1 MELNQ
6 DQMSDLASELYGP
19 PANDQGPD
27 YNEAIN
33 AKIESEKSQLQ
44 SSMFVASQRD
54 PDQFGRA
61 NKIAQKYGVAPGFVA
76 ENKDEFEKKEKINGV
91 DYDGLI
97 KSNPKL
103 AEFLKDPDNATIA
116 QDDIDNLKGLSKSLD
131 DHSMMNELGN
141 AALSGLARMN
151 SSLAKVP
158 AFIYDAAAL
167 PQNMLYSAFG
177 SDRRVQSPE
186 WARDNAITKRYDDAS
201 QAYADQAPS
210 LNQSAIDEIS
220 AGNFSRAGKI
230 IALQVVNNAP
240 QQVAN
245 IGLAFVN
252 PLAGAGLA
260 FGTTAAEK
268 NAENAK
274 NGVDPITGTLNA
286 TLQGT
291 IEAGFESIG
300 TFGLL
305 DRWGAQLAKTYGEAT
320 TKEILKETGK
330 ALAAT
335 FAGEANEEALTS
347 IAQGFAD
354 KHMGISPDLTYTDIF
369 KDAANSGLVG
379 GFSGFSTTG
388 PAAIAD
394 GALGIRARVARNQDL
409 DFYKK
414 LGEFAETSKLKERAP
429 EKYQALV
436 GQLTEGTPVERVYMP
451 VEGVEEYFQSKG
463 INPVQFMN
471 EAGLTKEYEAAKLTG
486 GNIELPLS
494 TWVDKV
500 GKSEHFRG
508 LENNVKFNQDA
519 LTKNE
524 EIREQGKLKRL
535 FQQAEEEAQARL
547 NDPVYKAEQEK
558 IETELTQV
566 RQKISEQ
573 LQATGKYTPELIKD
587 QVELIARPLRYFAAA
602 NNKSPMEFLNEI
614 NLNIKDGGDY
624 KTPIQRQ
631 DQIVADDIDKALGF
645 DINEMIDAPQGIPVF
660 DNAGNRI
667 YDPNV
672 MEHLRQSI
680 DRGEAGK
687 RGVKTSD
694 TGEVIGATGQE
705 STFPD
710 FFKNKGYTKKE
721 TLAILDKHLAGETLT
736 EKQQAI
742 LNDLYDGALDK
753 TNRNEFFQ
761 RGDWKKEGYVIELS
775 ETPMFDDDGNEVD
788 IGPITPD
795 NIVNVPSGT
804 RFSIVA
810 YDKSGNY
817 VGEAKFFI
825 NEGELTPDDYD
836 GTSAVNVKKEHRRK
850 GIANEMYRLA
860 EESTGMKIQ
869 RSDLQTEEGKLLW
882 EGTGGE
888 FFQSKKDQF
897 IVRQD
902 MPKQVKIVP
911 LQNEEITFEQAKE
924 QLLGDKGEVTAKV
937 ASGSN
942 IKITDVVFGES
953 DAHVGGNA
961 KSSFLSMNLTED
973 EKNASAIV
981 AKNLDKIIPEMVFDK
996 REANR
1001 KSDKKS
1007 DVLDYRKFHGI
1018 VNIDGEN
1025 YAVMLKTERSKDRT
1039 KGEVAYIEYAVKLE
1053 TPSLLNEQ
1061 AEMGFNA
1068 SPDMGTSP
1076 TTGNMDI
1083 TINDFAQIIN
1093 NIREGRGLFQDETN
1107 PRARVIFDKYGISVD
1122 LFKGSDPTS
1131 LMHEMGHVYLEM
1143 FKKTYQA
1150 ESAPEWLKQDAEKV
1164 LKYLGLESFD
1174 QLQTEHHEV
1183 WARSIEKYLYEGKA
1197 PNDELIGS
1205 FARLK
1210 MWFRKVYTDV
1220 KAALGVELSDEIRE
1234 VMDRV
1239 FVGDQLVFDANKQY
1253 TPLITDA
1260 VVRTLPADKQDQF
1273 KALLEKYKA
1282 KATQSVTEKLME
1294 QHNKDRRQWWKK
1306 ETEKVQAIFREDLA
1320 KRREYVA
1327 QNYIK
1332 AGELP
1337 GQEKATDE
1345 RAHKLSRESLK
1356 EVFGKVPAWVT
1367 RSMTHKEGA
1376 DVRFISDILGF
1387 PNVQAFNEEMANTED
1402 IDVVAKRM
1410 ADEHMKKEYG
1420 DVMSDQTKLREMVE
1434 NAVHNDKKAQ
1444 ILRKELEFLA
1454 SEDLPALKG
1463 LIRKIARRPPKDEII
1478 KARAERI
1485 ISEKE
1490 IGQIQPFIYQRAEA
1504 KAAGE
1509 AADFFARGDFE
1520 KAFDAKQ
1527 RELLNFY
1534 LYREAV
1540 RAKELVE
1547 EKIQWSKKVFEG
1559 SASDVAEKRDWSMV
1573 SLARVLLG
1581 EYGVT
1586 TRDIKSVYEYLDQL
1600 STYDEDSYEAL
1611 KPLVNKWLIDKKDYK
1626 KMSVQDFSEFF
1637 VDIEALWSLSKSS
1650 RELEINGVKHDIE
1663 EVSGKLKDRLVQI
1676 TSKPYAPGENKAVTT
1691 AERSL
1696 DKFMSLKSSTQR
1708 MESWVDIV
1716 DAGDD
1721 SKLFETFLLNPVR
1734 EKITTYRL
1742 KKTEIIQKYKELVEK
1757 LPKQSIDH
1765 KDILASEINYTFK
1778 DKAELLAA
1786 LLHTGNDSNLFKLL
1800 AGRKWGDVDEQTG
1813 AVDPSRWNRFIDRM
1827 HRDNVITKT
1836 DWDFIQGVWDLNESI
1851 KPDAQKAHKEMYGHF
1866 FNEVT
1871 HKKFITPFGEYR
1883 GGYMP
1888 AVTDSFLVEDSRI
1901 RQEQDA
1907 LLNNNNSFMFPT
1919 TGRGFTKSRVERY
1932 SAPLLLDM
1940 NMVAG
1945 HFDKVLRFTYIE
1957 PTIKKVAKINN
1968 KKDYRAV
1975 LRQYDPYAGTNLIN
1989 PWLQRSAQQ
1998 RVVQP
2003 SQSATYQK
2011 FDGVAKFLRSSA
2023 GLQILGLNLSN
2034 AMQQLTGTIV
2044 ASSKVNPKYLI
2055 KAIGNYTLEPS
2066 VTKREIME
2074 MSPWMRTRLGEGSM
2088 KLTDDINQIL
2098 FNPSKFEKVADYAK
2112 QNGLVLS
2119 EMFQHVVDITVWQG
2133 AYAEAL
2139 DQGMTK
2145 EQAILRADKEVR
2157 LTQGS
2162 ANAEDISSIEE
2173 GTHWSRLFT
2182 QFYGYFN
2189 MQANLIGSE
2198 TAKKVRTAG
2207 WKSALPTLLPFY
2219 LSSYLLPGLAAQA
2232 IAQMMSGQKWD
2243 SDDDG
2248 EIIDDLA
2255 WMTLNSTYKGI
2266 FAFVPMVGQFAN
2278 MMIGQFTNQ
2287 KYDDRLSLS
2296 PAVQQL
2302 ENIGRTA
2309 FVGYKAMSGEDLKG
2323 YEIKSMLSTLG
2334 FMTGLPVGPLGKPV
2348 GYIMDVQEG
2357 RAEPSGPIDFA
2368 RGLAT
2373 GKDSQK

>member
-6 DQMSDLASELYGP
+6 DQMNEFASELYGP
-19 PANDQGPD
+19 PAKDDQGPD
-27 YNEAIN
+27 YEKALDAHVEN
-33 AKIESEKSQLQ
+33 EKSQLQ
-44 SSMFVASQRD
+44 SSMYVASQRD
-54 PDQFGRA
+54 PNQFGRF
-61 NKIAQKYGVAPGFVA
+61 NKIAAKYGVAPGFVA
-76 ENKDEFEKKEKINGV
+76 QNSEDFERKEKMNGV
-91 DYDGLI
+91 DYEGLI
-97 KSNPKL
+97 KANPKL
-103 AEFLKDPDNATIA
+103 TEFLKDPDNATLA
-116 QDDIDNLKGLSKSLD
+116 QDDIDNLKGLTKSLD
-131 DHSMMNELGN
+131 DHSIMNELGS

-167 PQNMLYSAFG
+167 PQNVLYNAFG

-186 WARDNAITKRYDDAS
+186 WARENAITKRYDDAS
-201 QAYADQAPS
+201 KAYAEQAPD

-252 PLAGAGLA
+252 PMAGAGLA
-260 FGTTAAEK
+260 FGTTAADK

-274 NGVDPITGTLNA
+274 SGVDPITGTLNA

-305 DRWGAQLAKTYGEAT
+305 DKWGAQLAKTYGEAT

-330 ALAAT
+330 ALAST

-409 DFYKK
+409 EFYRK
-414 LGEFAETSKLKERAP
+414 LGDFAETSKLKERAP

-508 LENNVKFNQDA
+508 LESNIKFNQDA

-535 FQQAEEEAQARL
+535 FAQAEEEAQTRL
-547 NDPVYKAEQEK
+547 NDPAYKAEQEK

-566 RQKISEQ
+566 RQRITEQ

-614 NLNIKDGGDY
+614 NLNIKDGGAY

-645 DINEMIDAPQGIPVF
+645 DINEMIDAPQGIPAF

-736 EKQQAI
+736 EKQQSI

-753 TNRNEFFQ
+753 TNRGEYFQYSKGNWNSDPGFKVNWSESVSKAGVRYYSALVSHDSIKEIPNPSNSKTFAASIEFFENQDGTWSPTSLVNEKFQRMGIATDIYAEFEKRTGLKLSPDVSQTRFAKALWAQPNRKFGSKEFFQ
-761 RGDWKKEGYVIELS
+761 EEGPRVFYNIKTKDDGIELQSEAGSAFGDFPGIDNAMEYDQQLAQFLDANGIENPFKIEDIKASTKFKGYGNKILQKMIEKAQKNGADAVYLNASPTDTRGLPREESLKKLTEFYKKNGFEVVNDEGGNVVMAKVLKKEL
-775 ETPMFDDDGNEVD
+775 
-788 IGPITPD
+788 
-795 NIVNVPSGT
+795 
-804 RFSIVA
+804 
-810 YDKSGNY
+810 
-817 VGEAKFFI
+817 
-825 NEGELTPDDYD
+825 
-836 GTSAVNVKKEHRRK
+836 
-850 GIANEMYRLA
+850 
-860 EESTGMKIQ
+860 
-869 RSDLQTEEGKLLW
+869 
-882 EGTGGE
+882 
-888 FFQSKKDQF
+888 FQSK
-897 IVRQD
+897 
-902 MPKQVKIVP
+902 
-911 LQNEEITFEQAKE
+911 NEE
-924 QLLGDKGEVTAKV
+924 
-937 ASGSN
+937 S
-942 IKITDVVFGES
+942 
-953 DAHVGGNA
+953 
-961 KSSFLSMNLTED
+961 
-973 EKNASAIV
+973 
-981 AKNLDKIIPEMVFDK
+981 
-996 REANR
+996 
-1001 KSDKKS
+1001 
-1007 DVLDYRKFHGI
+1007 
-1018 VNIDGEN
+1018 
-1025 YAVMLKTERSKDRT
+1025 
-1039 KGEVAYIEYAVKLE
+1039 
-1053 TPSLLNEQ
+1053 
-1061 AEMGFNA
+1061 
-1068 SPDMGTSP
+1068 
-1076 TTGNMDI
+1076 
-1083 TINDFAQIIN
+1083 
-1093 NIREGRGLFQDETN
+1093 

-1143 FKKTYQA
+1143 FKKTYKA

-1220 KAALGVELSDEIRE
+1220 KAALGVELNDEILE

-1253 TPLITDA
+1253 APLLTDA

-1273 KALLEKYKA
+1273 KTLLDKYKA

-1294 QHNKDRRQWWKK
+1294 QHNRDRRQWWKK
-1306 ETEKVQAIFREDLA
+1306 ETEKVQAIFKEDLA

-1332 AGELP
+1332 TGELP

-1367 RSMTHKEGA
+1367 RNMTHKEGA

-1387 PNVQAFNEEMANTED
+1387 PNVQAFNEEMAKTED

-1420 DVMSDQTKLREMVE
+1420 DVLSDQAKLREMVE
-1434 NAVHNDKKAQ
+1434 GAVHNDKKAQ

-1800 AGRKWGDVDEQTG
+1800 AGRKWGGVDEQTG

-1827 HRDNVITKT
+1827 HRDNVITKA

-1957 PTIKKVAKINN
+1957 PTIKKVAKVNN

-2074 MSPWMRTRLGEGSM
+2074 MSPWMKTRLGEGSM

-2098 FNPSKFEKVADYAK
+2098 FNPSKFERVADYAK

-2255 WMTLNSTYKGI
+2255 WMTLNSTYKGF

>member
-6 DQMSDLASELYGP
+6 DQMNEFASELYGP
-19 PANDQGPD
+19 PAKDDQGPD
-27 YNEAIN
+27 YNKALEAHVEN
-33 AKIESEKSQLQ
+33 EKSQLQ
-44 SSMFVASQRD
+44 SSMYVASQRD

-76 ENKDEFEKKEKINGV
+76 QNTEDFERKEKINGV
-91 DYDGLI
+91 DYEGLI
-97 KSNPKL
+97 KANPKL
-103 AEFLKDPDNATIA
+103 TEFLKDPDNATLA
-116 QDDIDNLKGLSKSLD
+116 QDDIDNLKGLTKSLD
-131 DHSMMNELGN
+131 DHSLMSELGN
-141 AALSGLARMN
+141 AAMSGLARMN

-158 AFIYDAAAL
+158 AYIYDAAAL

-186 WARDNAITKRYDDAS
+186 WARDNAISKRYDEAS
-201 QAYADQAPS
+201 KYYADQVPD

-220 AGNFSRAGKI
+220 SGNYSRAGKI

-252 PLAGAGLA
+252 PMAGAGLA
-260 FGTTAAEK
+260 FGTTAADK

-274 NGVDPITGTLNA
+274 QGVDPITGTLNA

-305 DRWGAQLAKTYGEAT
+305 DKWGAKLAKTYGDAT
-320 TKEILKETGK
+320 AKEILKETGK
-330 ALAAT
+330 ALASS
-335 FAGEANEEALTS
+335 FVGEANEEALTS

-414 LGEFAETSKLKERAP
+414 LGEFAEKSKLKERAP

-436 GQLTEGTPVERVYMP
+436 GQLTEGTPAERVYMP

-471 EAGLTKEYEAAKLTG
+471 EAGLIKEYEAAKLTG
-486 GNIELPLS
+486 GNIELPLA

-547 NDPVYKAEQEK
+547 NDPVFKAEQEK

-566 RQKISEQ
+566 RQRITEQ

-614 NLNIKDGGDY
+614 NLSIKDGGEY
-624 KTPIQRQ
+624 NTPMQRQ
-631 DQIVADDIDKALGF
+631 DQVISDDIDKALGI
-645 DINEMIDAPQGIPVF
+645 DINEMIDAPQGIPAF

-667 YDPNV
+667 YDPNI

-687 RGVKTSD
+687 RGVKTNE

-721 TLAILDKHLAGETLT
+721 TLAILDKHLTGETLT

-753 TNRNEFFQ
+753 TNRGEYFQ
-761 RGDWKKEGYVIELS
+761 FAGQQSKTAPIAKLQSANQLKESGADMEQIRK
-775 ETPMFDDDGNEVD
+775 ETGWFMG
-788 IGPITPD
+788 PD
-795 NIVNVPSGT
+795 NRWRYEIGDEKAKLKSFDINKKKQYKLKDIVEHEELFTAYPDLAEINVVFGAH
-804 RFSIVA
+804 RGLKGGHF
-810 YDKSGNY
+810 DKT
-817 VGEAKFFI
+817 K
-825 NEGELTPDDYD
+825 NEIKI
-836 GTSAVNVKKEHRRK
+836 NVKKIDVFNESEKKQLERLKELKETPEFKEYLAVTEQKNIDANTKAWEKWKASEYYQEYNALVFALHGRK
-850 GIANEMYRLA
+850 RAQAYPKELGNEPLSILLH
-860 EESTGMKIQ
+860 EVQHGIQ
-869 RSDLQTEEGKLLW
+869 RVEGFANGTNKATAGGFKNYQNTLGEIEARNVQARQNMTEQERQNATPDIMTWKNPIINWGNVSEELPIKSP
-882 EGTGGE
+882 EDIKPATFGE
-888 FFQSKKDQF
+888 QLRLFQSKT
-897 IVRQD
+897 
-902 MPKQVKIVP
+902 
-911 LQNEEITFEQAKE
+911 EE
-924 QLLGDKGEVTAKV
+924 
-937 ASGSN
+937 
-942 IKITDVVFGES
+942 
-953 DAHVGGNA
+953 
-961 KSSFLSMNLTED
+961 
-973 EKNASAIV
+973 
-981 AKNLDKIIPEMVFDK
+981 
-996 REANR
+996 
-1001 KSDKKS
+1001 
-1007 DVLDYRKFHGI
+1007 
-1018 VNIDGEN
+1018 
-1025 YAVMLKTERSKDRT
+1025 
-1039 KGEVAYIEYAVKLE
+1039 
-1053 TPSLLNEQ
+1053 
-1061 AEMGFNA
+1061 
-1068 SPDMGTSP
+1068 
-1076 TTGNMDI
+1076 
-1083 TINDFAQIIN
+1083 
-1093 NIREGRGLFQDETN
+1093 N

-1122 LFKGSDPTS
+1122 LFRGSDPTS

-1220 KAALGVELSDEIRE
+1220 KAALGVELNDEIRE

-1253 TPLITDA
+1253 APLLTDA
-1260 VVRTLPADKQDQF
+1260 VVRTLPAEKQDQF
-1273 KALLEKYKA
+1273 KALLDKYKA
-1282 KATQSVTEKLME
+1282 KATESVTEKLME
-1294 QHNKDRRQWWKK
+1294 QHNRERRQWWKK
-1306 ETEKVQAIFREDLA
+1306 ETEKIQAIFKEDLA

-1332 AGELP
+1332 TGELP

-1356 EVFGKVPAWVT
+1356 EAFGKVPDWVT
-1367 RSMTHKEGA
+1367 RKMTHKEGA

-1387 PNVQAFNEEMANTED
+1387 PSVQAFNEEMSKTED
-1402 IDVVAKRM
+1402 IDVVANRM
-1410 ADEHMKKEYG
+1410 AEEHMKKEYG
-1420 DVMSDQTKLREMVE
+1420 DVMSDQAKLREMVE

-1485 ISEKE
+1485 IAEKE
-1490 IGQIQPFIYQRAEA
+1490 IGQIQPFVYQRAEA

-1581 EYGVT
+1581 EYGLT

-1611 KPLVNKWLIDKKDYK
+1611 RPLVNKWLIDKKDYK
-1626 KMSVQDFSEFF
+1626 KMSIQDFSEFM

-1663 EVSGKLKDRLVQI
+1663 EVSGKLTDRLVQI

-1696 DKFMSLKSSTQR
+1696 DRFMSLKASVQR
-1708 MESWVDIV
+1708 VESWVDIV
-1716 DAGDD
+1716 DSGDEN
-1721 SKLFETFLLNPVR
+1721 KLFETFILNPVR
-1734 EKITTYRL
+1734 DSITSYRL
-1742 KKTEIIQKYKELVEK
+1742 KKTELLQKYKDLVEK
-1757 LPKQSIDH
+1757 LPKQSLDH
-1765 KDILASEINYTFK
+1765 KEILASEINYTFK

-1827 HRDNVITKT
+1827 HRDNILTKA

-1851 KPDAQKAHKEMYGHF
+1851 KPDAQKAHKDMYGHF

-1871 HKKFITPFGEYR
+1871 HKKFLTPFGEYR

-1888 AVTDSFLVEDSRI
+1888 AVTDSFLVEDQRI

-1945 HFDKVLRFTYIE
+1945 HFDKVLRFAYIE

-1975 LRQYDPYAGTNLIN
+1975 LRQYDPYAGSNLIN

-2003 SQSATYQK
+2003 SQSSTYQK

-2023 GLQILGLNLSN
+2023 GLQVLGLNLSN

-2066 VTKREIME
+2066 ATKKDIME
-2074 MSPWMRTRLGEGSM
+2074 MSPWMKTRLGEGTM
-2088 KLTDDINQIL
+2088 KLNDDINQIL
-2098 FNPSKFEKVADYAK
+2098 FNPSKFEQATDYAK
-2112 QNGLVLS
+2112 KNGLVLS
-2119 EMFQHVVDITVWQG
+2119 EMLQHVVDITVWQG

-2145 EQAILRADKEVR
+2145 EQAIRRADKEVR

-2198 TAKKVRTAG
+2198 TAKKVRVAG

-2287 KYDDRLSLS
+2287 RYDDRLSLS

-2348 GYIMDVQEG
+2348 GYIMDIQEG